1 MRKTVK
7 RVLAVIVLSLF
18 VGAQH
23 MSTVQAAV
31 NYEACP
37 FCGTRVDRYI
47 TEKRHIWYLRRNAQ
61 NMIAVI
67 SMMSSTV
74 ISVLSVVRQQG
85 VSIRRTNCTIPG
97 LQRNMCRNSITL
109 FDMILSLLDSRDA
122 PESVF
127 FGIGNATLLTLTPI
141 AYKDK
146 SKGSEKMKDYSAL

>member
-47 TEKRHIWYLRRNAQ
+47 GKK
-61 NMIAVI
+61 
-67 SMMSSTV
+67 
-74 ISVLSVVRQQG
+74 
-85 VSIRRTNCTIPG
+85 
-97 LQRNMCRNSITL
+97 
-109 FDMILSLLDSRDA
+109 
-122 PESVF
+122 
-127 FGIGNATLLTLTPI
+127 GIYGI
-141 AYKDK
+141 
-146 SKGSEKMKDYSAL
+146 